1 MEQMIDHI
9 KSWLEEAGE
18 KIKSSQQTLTISQ
31 KSNRTDLVT
40 NVDRNIQNFLIEKIH
55 SYDPEAKILAEE
67 EGGNQ
72 LADLDGR
79 VFIIDPIDG
88 TLNFVIEGENFC
100 IMLAVYESGVGKLG
114 FIYDVMRNELFWG
127 GKGIGVYK
135 NDKPMP
141 RPANKSLSEGLLGVN
156 SYLFGH
162 NKYGIR
168 EIAESS
174 MGTRMY
180 GCAGLELAAILKG
193 NHIAYIS
200 NLSPWDYA
208 AGNVLLE
215 EFGMVTSGLFGTPL
229 TFDRREYYLAGTP
242 CAYAEIADLLKKEG

>member
-1 MEQMIDHI
+1 
-9 KSWLEEAGE
+9 
-18 KIKSSQQTLTISQ
+18 
-31 KSNRTDLVT
+31 
-40 NVDRNIQNFLIEKIH
+40 
-55 SYDPEAKILAEE
+55 
-67 EGGNQ
+67 
-72 LADLDGR
+72 
-79 VFIIDPIDG
+79 
-88 TLNFVIEGENFC
+88 
-100 IMLAVYESGVGKLG
+100 
-114 FIYDVMRNELFWG
+114 MRNELFWG

-215 EFGMVTSGLFGTPL
+215 KFGMVTSGLFGTPL

>member
-1 MEQMIDHI
+1 M
-9 KSWLEEAGE
+9 
-18 KIKSSQQTLTISQ
+18 
-31 KSNRTDLVT
+31 N
-40 NVDRNIQNFLIEKIH
+40 
-55 SYDPEAKILAEE
+55 
-67 EGGNQ
+67 
-72 LADLDGR
+72 
-79 VFIIDPIDG
+79 
-88 TLNFVIEGENFC
+88 
-100 IMLAVYESGVGKLG
+100 
-114 FIYDVMRNELFWG
+114 FWG

-135 NDKPMP
+135 NDEPLP

-180 GCAGLELAAILKG
+180 GCAGLELVAILKG

-208 AGNVLLE
+208 AEMSYWKSLVW
-215 EFGMVTSGLFGTPL
+215 
-229 TFDRREYYLAGTP
+229 
-242 CAYAEIADLLKKEG
+242 